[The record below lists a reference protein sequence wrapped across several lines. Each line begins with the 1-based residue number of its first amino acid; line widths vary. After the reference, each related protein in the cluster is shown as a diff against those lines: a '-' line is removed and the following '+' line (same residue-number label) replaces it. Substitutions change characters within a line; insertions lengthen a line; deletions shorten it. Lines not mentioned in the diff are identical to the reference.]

1 MVSDPAYLRA
11 FKEYAKSSPS
21 VDDRDAMEKEFY
33 GQSDRACGVLN
44 ASWLEQS
51 IELSIQRI
59 LRPDYSRK
67 LFDFEGPLGTFSAKI
82 MMAYAMGLFGSKTN
96 HDLLLIRTIRNE
108 FAHCQLPLRFDIP
121 EVKAVCDHLI
131 IPDIENVRVIPMY
144 IYQLPTLEPL
154 ENLYD
159 KDHPKERFITCCHS
173 IIYQLFYMGRT
184 AMRLPMD
191 SKLP

>member
-1 MVSDPAYLRA
+1 
-11 FKEYAKSSPS
+11 
-21 VDDRDAMEKEFY
+21 MEKEFY

-51 IELSIQRI
+51 IELSIQRV

-82 MMAYAMGLFGSKTN
+82 MMGYAIGLFGPKTN

-131 IPDIENVRVIPMY
+131 IPDIEDVRVIPMY
-144 IYQLPTLEPL
+144 LIDYANEGMHV
-154 ENLYD
+154 LYD
-159 KDHPKERFITCCHS
+159 RDHPKTRFITCCHS
-173 IIYQLFYMGRT
+173 IIYQLFYMGQS
-184 AMRLPMD
+184 AKPLQAEP